1 MKRRFEILKSPE
13 EYDRNPSRTPGT
25 TSTTTLP
32 YLPDNVVEKILS
44 FLHVDLAAQ
53 ANAVSKQWSLLWPS
67 FHVLDF
73 DEGDPSNS
81 RCYYKRR
88 HFVGMLRYGL
98 RRCTHQKLLKKL
110 RIRADCDLG
119 HISPLVDQW
128 IEFAIERCVEELVIQ
143 DLSEKKGNSILIAHD
158 VLKLKSLTTL
168 NLENVRLYASSGF
181 TNGPVILPL
190 LKTMT
195 LMEIRFLDDDC
206 DFAENM
212 ALPSLVS
219 GCPTLQQLS
228 VDNCN
233 LGYSTFRLE
242 ISSNSLKS
250 LEIMHCHSLDID
262 ITAANLESFTFFSDC
277 TCPYHKSM
285 YLWECNSLEHVD
297 ISCRSLK
304 QILLHNGLRAMDNSF
319 RTPNLVSFE
328 FSGYLK
334 TKIHFVEAPSSL
346 LSSTIR
352 VWETSWPVEYYSAL
366 RHFLDSF
373 DCSEKVK
380 IHVQDDEGVMI
391 PEQCR
396 TGFPPLP
403 NIKQLQLYLSEP
415 LEEMEYLLRP
425 SLIWMAPSAEILPF
439 LDHDY
444 DDEEWLVEDG
454 DDDGNDDDDD
464 DDDDIDDANQD

>member
-1 MKRRFEILKSPE
+1 MRRRFKFLKSPE
-13 EYDRNPSRTPGT
+13 EYDWNPSRTPAT

-44 FLHVDLAAQ
+44 FLPVDLAAQ

-81 RCYYKRR
+81 GCYYKRR
-88 HFVGMLRYGL
+88 NFLGLLHDAL

-110 RIRADCDLG
+110 RIRASCDFG
-119 HISPLVDQW
+119 YISTLVDQW

-143 DLSEKKGNSILIAHD
+143 DMSERKENSILIAHD
-158 VLKLKSLTTL
+158 VLQLKSLTTL

-195 LMEIRFLDDDC
+195 LKEIRFLDDD
-206 DFAENM
+206 DYAANM

-219 GCPTLQQLS
+219 GCPTLQHLS
-228 VDNCN
+228 VDSCK
-233 LGYSTFRLE
+233 LGYSTLRLE

-250 LEIMHCHSLDID
+250 FEIMHCHSLDID
-262 ITAANLESFTFFSDC
+262 ITAVNLESFTFFSDC
-277 TCPYHKSM
+277 TCPYHRSM
-285 YLWECNSLEHVD
+285 YLWECNSLEHMD
-297 ISCRSLK
+297 ISCKSLK

-319 RTPNLVSFE
+319 STPNLVSFE

-346 LSSTIR
+346 LRSTIR
-352 VWETSWPVEYYSAL
+352 VWETSFPVEYYSAL
-366 RHFLDSF
+366 RYFLDSF

-396 TGFPPLP
+396 TGSPPLP

-415 LEEMEYLLRP
+415 FEEMEYLLRP

-444 DDEEWLVEDG
+444 DEEEWLVEDE
-454 DDDGNDDDDD
+454 DDDGNDDDDG
-464 DDDDIDDANQD
+464 IDDANQD